1 MLGNLQMILERG
13 LPYEHDWLEE
23 GLQSFTNRIM
33 FEAGFLTLFGKDAG
47 FLQADG
53 MSGTRICMQKS
64 VQDFLAFDRAF
75 PVLAA
80 GVPIGLCAEAWRA
93 REALAEE
100 LLHDKLHHRKCI
112 SDLIQCRM
120 DAFDRMHLDETGKA
134 RTHVCMLWASQAN
147 TLPAAFWSL
156 YYTLR

>member
-1 MLGNLQMILERG
+1 MLGNLQAVLGRDLSRERG
-13 LPYEHDWLEE
+13 WVEE
-23 GLQSFTNRIM
+23 GLQNFTNRIM
-33 FEAGFLTLFGKDAG
+33 FEAGFLTLFGRDVGLLRSDAVKCG
-47 FLQADG
+47 K
-53 MSGTRICMQKS
+53 TCMQKAA
-64 VQDFLAFDRAF
+64 QDFLVFDRAF

-80 GVPIGLCAEAWRA
+80 GVPIGLCVPAWRA
-93 REALAEE
+93 RESLAEE
-100 LLHDKLHHRKCI
+100 LLHDELHRRNCI
-112 SDLIQCRM
+112 SDLIQRRM